1 VKLDENEPTPSTAY
15 LPYTFLQTRDLGL
28 MVRTEAAPSSIM
40 NAVRTAFRETDPS
53 IPLFKVWEMQEVKR
67 LSFWMYGVWGT
78 MFAIFAGIALFLAGI
93 GVYAVISHGVT
104 RRTREIGVR
113 MALGARQSG
122 VIALIVKQGVRLAG
136 LGLGV
141 GVVGALGMSPVV
153 AELLIGVSPFDV
165 TSYVAV
171 IAFLG
176 VIAFVACYI
185 PALRAAN
192 VNPTVAMREE

>member
-1 VKLDENEPTPSTAY
+1 
-15 LPYTFLQTRDLGL
+15 
-28 MVRTEAAPSSIM
+28 
-40 NAVRTAFRETDPS
+40 
-53 IPLFKVWEMQEVKR
+53 
-67 LSFWMYGVWGT
+67 
-78 MFAIFAGIALFLAGI
+78 
-93 GVYAVISHGVT
+93 
-104 RRTREIGVR
+104 
-113 MALGARQSG
+113 MALGARQSN
-122 VIALIVKQGVRLAG
+122 VIGLIVKQGVRLAG

-165 TSYVAV
+165 TSYAAV

-185 PALRAAN
+185 PALRAAK